1 MTFPEF
7 AQKLN
12 SLIGGGENTVRF
24 THSLFETVAPEDAD
38 MLAEYSDSSYK
49 HYYNGKTSIS
59 KLAKRIMPHLYMVG
73 FEEYIDNQEGDTVQ
87 RIADGFSDDI
97 PDIYAGNCGSK
108 LATLFESIILE
119 AAGVQKTVPAPT
131 PAKNSLSEDQ
141 EEIMNNIK
149 AGLLVFAKAA
159 DAVVHEAA
167 EKSRENKR
175 KHAEEQAQY
184 EKIDAEVVT
193 DEEPEQTKDSGG
205 NTTIIQHQNNV
216 VQNGD
221 NNVNITNNGTLNLN
235 L

>member
-1 MTFPEF
+1 
-7 AQKLN
+7 
-12 SLIGGGENTVRF
+12 
-24 THSLFETVAPEDAD
+24 
-38 MLAEYSDSSYK
+38 
-49 HYYNGKTSIS
+49 
-59 KLAKRIMPHLYMVG
+59 
-73 FEEYIDNQEGDTVQ
+73 
-87 RIADGFSDDI
+87 
-97 PDIYAGNCGSK
+97 
-108 LATLFESIILE
+108 
-119 AAGVQKTVPAPT
+119 
-131 PAKNSLSEDQ
+131 
-141 EEIMNNIK
+141 MNNIK

-216 VQNGD
+216 VQTGD